1 MTRTCLVAGLV
12 LLPAIAWAQDG
23 GRQQYI
29 SDDISITVRDGPR
42 NDAASVGVVNSGDRV
57 TVLETLGE
65 QSFARIRT
73 PDGRSGW
80 ITSRYLSAL
89 PAAKDRVQG
98 LQTELTQSRNQVKS
112 LQAELDAAQG
122 RLQDA
127 RPALEVAADNERLK
141 AELAT
146 AQQQNQDAQIRT
158 NEERARRRTL
168 VTGAA
173 LVGGGILLGLILPLI
188 GRSGGRRKRRNEL

>member
-12 LLPAIAWAQDG
+12 LLPAIAWAQDS

-57 TVLETLGE
+57 TVLEFLGE

-73 PDGRSGW
+73 ADGRSGW

-98 LQTELTQSRNQVKS
+98 LQSELTQSRNQLKS

-127 RPALEVAADNERLK
+127 RPAMEVAADNDRLK

-146 AQQQNQDAQIRT
+146 AQQQSQDAQIRT
-158 NEERARRRTL
+158 NEERANRRML
-168 VTGAA
+168 VTGGA
-173 LVGGGILLGLILPLI
+173 LVGGGILLGLMLPLL

>member
-1 MTRTCLVAGLV
+1 MTRTCLVAGFV
-12 LLPAIAWAQDG
+12 LLPAIAWAQDT

-42 NDAASVGVVNSGDRV
+42 NEAASVGAVNSGDRV

-73 PDGRSGW
+73 ADGRTGW
-80 ITSRYLSAL
+80 ITSRYLSGQ

-98 LQTELTQSRNQVKS
+98 LQSELAQSRSQVKS
-112 LQAELDAAQG
+112 LQSELDAAQG
-122 RLQDA
+122 RLEGA
-127 RPALEVAADNERLK
+127 RPAMELAADNERLK
-141 AELAT
+141 TELA
-146 AQQQNQDAQIRT
+146 ASQQQSEDAQIRT
-158 NEERARRRTL
+158 NEERAKRRTM
-168 VTGAA
+168 VTGAS
-173 LVGGGILLGLILPLI
+173 LIGGGILLGLILPLI

>member
-1 MTRTCLVAGLV
+1 MM
-12 LLPAIAWAQDG
+12 LLPAIAFAQDG
-23 GRQQYI
+23 GKQQYI
-29 SDDISITVRDGPR
+29 SDDISITVREGPR
-42 NDAASVGVVNSGDRV
+42 NDAASVGVVNSGDKV

-65 QSFARIRT
+65 ASFARIRT
-73 PDGRSGW
+73 SDGRSGW
-80 ITSRYLSAL
+80 ITSRYLSPL

-127 RPALEVAADNERLK
+127 RPAMEVAADNERLK
-141 AELAT
+141 TELAT
-146 AQQQNQDAQIRT
+146 AQQQNQDAQTRT

-173 LVGGGILLGLILPLI
+173 LVGGGILLGLILPLM
-188 GRSGGRRKRRNEL
+188 GRGGGRRKRRNEL

>member
-73 PDGRSGW
+73 SDGRSGW

-112 LQAELDAAQG
+112 LQAELDAAQA

-127 RPALEVAADNERLK
+127 RPAMEVAADNERLK

>member
-1 MTRTCLVAGLV
+1 M
-12 LLPAIAWAQDG
+12 LLPVCALAQDG
-23 GRQQYI
+23 GKQLYI

-80 ITSRYLSAL
+80 ITSRYLSVL

-98 LQTELTQSRNQVKS
+98 LQTELTTSRNQVKS

-122 RLQDA
+122 RLEGA
-127 RPALEVAADNERLK
+127 RPAMELAADNERLK

-146 AQQQNQDAQIRT
+146 AQQQNEDAQIRT
-158 NEERARRRTL
+158 IDESAKRRTL

-173 LVGGGILLGLILPLI
+173 LIGGGILLGLILPLM
-188 GRSGGRRKRRNEL
+188 GRMGGRRKRRNEL